1 MNPAMA
7 AAILSSPFLASTHLG
22 FIPGTFSALEAAVLL
37 LKASLSILFPLL
49 DGAESEMVYPRGRC
63 PEGERGEVTGPVP
76 SNPPDPVTLA
86 SSPLPSQLPSPSPS
100 RFPDWDFDF
109 TSVLSLLVTS
119 LPFASLRTSCS
130 VCSSGE
136 ELDLLSG
143 WDGWK
148 ESSSSVRPS
157 SDGRTLPMG
166 IPPSTRSSDFRDFS
180 SWLEVEEDL
189 KKEKQKWTVFLISK
203 IKADNSNARGAPWH
217 FQWKMSRKVPRTK
230 QCRSRILNKTDIYCC
245 CSACSPSQAI
255 QTLNHDRMCMLVSLT
270 SSFRGCQE
278 GLIWTQ
284 TILPCV

>member
-1 MNPAMA
+1 
-7 AAILSSPFLASTHLG
+7 
-22 FIPGTFSALEAAVLL
+22 
-37 LKASLSILFPLL
+37 
-49 DGAESEMVYPRGRC
+49 MVYPRGRC
-63 PEGERGEVTGPVP
+63 PEGERGEVTGAVP
-76 SNPPDPVTLA
+76 SSAPDPVTLA

-189 KKEKQKWTVFLISK
+189 KREKQRRTVLLLCR
-203 IKADNSNARGAPWH
+203 IKADNSNARGAPRH
-217 FQWKMSRKVPRTK
+217 LQWKRSRKVPRTK
-230 QCRSRILNKTDIYCC
+230 RCRRRTLPKTGIYCC
-245 CSACSPSQAI
+245 CPASSPSPATP
-255 QTLNHDRMCMLVSLT
+255 TLNHDEMHVHFQIISEFFQRVP
-270 SSFRGCQE
+270 RGTH
-278 GLIWTQ
+278 LSTDN
-284 TILPCV
+284 LPCV